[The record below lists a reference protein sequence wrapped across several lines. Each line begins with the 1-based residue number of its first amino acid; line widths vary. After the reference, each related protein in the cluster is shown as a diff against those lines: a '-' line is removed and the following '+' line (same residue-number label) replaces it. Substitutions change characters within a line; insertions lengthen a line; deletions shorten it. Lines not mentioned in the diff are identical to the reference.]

1 MLLCALGKTQYQH
14 TLCHSSALS
23 PQILEKLIQ
32 LESVLLLGELS
43 AFPLLRYLLLA
54 LEGNQ

>member
-1 MLLCALGKTQYQH
+1 MLLYALGKTQYQH
-14 TLCHSSALS
+14 ILCYSSALS
-23 PQILEKLIQ
+23 PQILEKLIK
-32 LESVLLLGELS
+32 LESALLLGELS